1 MSTKKRGLG
10 RGLESLLGAAPAP
23 VASAKS
29 EAAPSHSAPEAAAA
43 SQPPGVDVG
52 GATLRALPIEQLQ
65 RGAFQPRQHF
75 DEEALEELAASI
87 RSQGL
92 MQPLVVRPLGESRY
106 EIIAGER
113 RWRAAQRA
121 GLDRV
126 PALVRS
132 LDDQSA
138 LALALIE
145 NIQREDL
152 SPLEEAAALERLM
165 RTFSL
170 TQSQAA
176 EAVGKQRATVANLL
190 RLLRLGAEARRFLER
205 GDLTMGH
212 ARALLALEEPKQGAL
227 AREAVQR
234 GWTVREVE
242 RQVQKTMLPPQ
253 GKPPRPALDRDTV
266 ALERTLAERLGA
278 PVSIEH
284 GKKGGRLIIRYSS
297 LEELDG
303 VLAHLRP

>member
-23 VASAKS
+23 LTPALENATGGSPEPK
-29 EAAPSHSAPEAAAA
+29 EAAA
-43 SQPPGVDVG
+43 VDG
-52 GATLRALPIEQLQ
+52 TMLRALPIEQLD

-92 MQPLVVRPLGESRY
+92 MQPLVVRPLGDQRY

-126 PALVRS
+126 PALVRT

-145 NIQREDL
+145 NVQREDL

-165 RTFSL
+165 TTFSL

-190 RLLRLGAEARRFLER
+190 RLLRLGSEARRLLER

-212 ARALLALEEPKQGAL
+212 ARALLALDDPRQGTL

-234 GWTVREVE
+234 GWTVREME
-242 RQVQKTMLPPQ
+242 RQVQ
-253 GKPPRPALDRDTV
+253 RALAPSKEGAGSEATGPSRETRH
-266 ALERTLAERLGA
+266 LERSLSERLGA
-278 PVSIEH
+278 PVRIEH
-284 GKKGGRLIIRYSS
+284 GKKGGRIVIRYGS
-297 LEELDG
+297 LDELDG
-303 VLAHLRP
+303 VLAHLR

>member
-1 MSTKKRGLG
+1 M
-10 RGLESLLGAAPAP
+10 
-23 VASAKS
+23 
-29 EAAPSHSAPEAAAA
+29 
-43 SQPPGVDVG
+43 
-52 GATLRALPIEQLQ
+52 

-92 MQPLVVRPLGESRY
+92 MQPLVVRPLGAGF

-126 PALVRS
+126 PVLVRT

-145 NIQREDL
+145 NVQREDL

-165 RTFSL
+165 TTFSL
-170 TQSQAA
+170 TQAEAA

-190 RLLRLGAEARRFLER
+190 RLLRLGSEARPLLER

-212 ARALLALEEPKQGAL
+212 ARAYSPLDDPRQGTL

-234 GWTVREVE
+234 GWTVREME
-242 RQVQKTMLPPQ
+242 RQVQRARAFKGGTASEATGPS
-253 GKPPRPALDRDTV
+253 RETRH
-266 ALERTLAERLGA
+266 LERSLSERLGA
-278 PVSIEH
+278 PVRIEH
-284 GKKGGRLIIRYSS
+284 GKKGGRIVIRYGSPMS
-297 LEELDG
+297 
-303 VLAHLRP
+303 

>member
-23 VASAKS
+23 VSPAA
-29 EAAPSHSAPEAAAA
+29 EAPSAPTPEPKEAPA
-43 SQPPGVDVG
+43 VD
-52 GATLRALPIEQLQ
+52 GAVLRALPIEQLE

-92 MQPLVVRPLGESRY
+92 MQPLVVRPLGDQRF

-145 NIQREDL
+145 NVQREDL

-165 RTFSL
+165 TTFSL

-190 RLLRLGAEARRFLER
+190 RLLRLGSEARRLLER

-212 ARALLALEEPKQGAL
+212 ARALLALDDPQQGTL

-234 GWTVREVE
+234 GWTVREME
-242 RQVQKTMLPPQ
+242 RQVQRALAPPKD
-253 GKPPRPALDRDTV
+253 GTTSEATDASRETRH
-266 ALERTLAERLGA
+266 LERSLSERLGA
-278 PVSIEH
+278 PVRIEH
-284 GKKGGRLIIRYSS
+284 GKKGGRIVIRYGS
-297 LEELDG
+297 LDELDG
-303 VLAHLRP
+303 VLAHLR

>member
-10 RGLESLLGAAPAP
+10 RGLESLLGAAPASVSP
-23 VASAKS
+23 PS
-29 EAAPSHSAPEAAAA
+29 EAPSAANLAPKEAPA
-43 SQPPGVDVG
+43 VD
-52 GATLRALPIEQLQ
+52 GAMLRALPIEQLE

-92 MQPLVVRPLGESRY
+92 MQPLVVRPLGDQRY

-121 GLDRV
+121 GLDRI
-126 PALVRS
+126 PALVRT

-145 NIQREDL
+145 NVQREDL

-165 RTFSL
+165 TTFSL

-190 RLLRLGAEARRFLER
+190 RLLRLGSEARRLLER

-212 ARALLALEEPKQGAL
+212 ARALLALEDPQQGTL

-234 GWTVREVE
+234 SWTVREIE
-242 RQVQKTMLPPQ
+242 RQVQRALTPPKDTPTNDAPE
-253 GKPPRPALDRDTV
+253 GPRETRH
-266 ALERTLAERLGA
+266 LERTLSERLGA
-278 PVSIEH
+278 PVRIEH
-284 GKKGGRLIIRYSS
+284 GKKGGRIVIRYGS
-297 LEELDG
+297 LDELDG
-303 VLAHLRP
+303 VLAHLR

>member
-1 MSTKKRGLG
+1 MSKKKLG

-23 VASAKS
+23 VSLDSENATGTKS
-29 EAAPSHSAPEAAAA
+29 ELKEAPA
-43 SQPPGVDVG
+43 VD
-52 GATLRALPIEQLQ
+52 GAVLRALPIEQLV

-92 MQPLVVRPLGESRY
+92 MQPLVVRPLGAGF

-126 PALVRS
+126 PVLVRT

-145 NIQREDL
+145 NVQREDL

-165 RTFSL
+165 TTFSL
-170 TQSQAA
+170 TQAQAA

-190 RLLRLGAEARRFLER
+190 RLLRLGSEARPLLER

-212 ARALLALEEPKQGAL
+212 ARALLALDDPRQGTL

-234 GWTVREVE
+234 GWTVRETE
-242 RQVQKTMLPPQ
+242 RQVQ
-253 GKPPRPALDRDTV
+253 RALAPSKEGTASEATGPSRETRH
-266 ALERTLAERLGA
+266 LERSLSERLGA
-278 PVSIEH
+278 PVRIEH
-284 GKKGGRLIIRYSS
+284 GKKGGRIVIRYGS
-297 LEELDG
+297 LDELDG
-303 VLAHLRP
+303 VLAHLR

>member
-23 VASAKS
+23 VSP
-29 EAAPSHSAPEAAAA
+29 AAV
-43 SQPPGVDVG
+43 QPPAKEAPTVD
-52 GATLRALPIEQLQ
+52 GATLRALPLEQLE

-92 MQPLVVRPLGESRY
+92 MQPLVVRPLGDQRF

-126 PALVRS
+126 PALVRT

-145 NIQREDL
+145 NVQREDL

-165 RTFSL
+165 NTFSL

-190 RLLRLGAEARRFLER
+190 RLLRLGSEARRLLEH

-212 ARALLALEEPKQGAL
+212 ARALLALADPQQGSL

-234 GWTVREVE
+234 GWTVREME
-242 RQVQKTMLPPQ
+242 RQVQRALAPPKDAPSAEKTEAS
-253 GKPPRPALDRDTV
+253 RETRH
-266 ALERTLAERLGA
+266 LERTLSERLGA
-278 PVSIEH
+278 PVRIEH
-284 GKKGGRLIIRYSS
+284 GQKGGRIVIRYGS
-297 LEELDG
+297 LDELDG
-303 VLAHLRP
+303 VLAHLR

>member
-23 VASAKS
+23 VA
-29 EAAPSHSAPEAAAA
+29 PAAAA
-43 SQPPGVDVG
+43 PEPPPKAASAAEAEGSEG
-52 GATLRALPIEQLQ
+52 TGAALRLLPIEQLQ
-65 RGAFQPRQHF
+65 RGVFQPRQHF
-75 DEEALEELAASI
+75 DEDALEELAASI

-92 MQPLVVRPLGESRY
+92 MQPLVVRPLGENSY

-126 PALVRS
+126 PTLVRS
-132 LDDQSA
+132 LDDQNA

-165 RTFSL
+165 NTFSL

-176 EAVGKQRATVANLL
+176 DAVGKQRATVANLL
-190 RLLRLGAEARRFLER
+190 RLLRLGAETRRFLER
-205 GDLTMGH
+205 GDLSMGH
-212 ARALLALEEPKQGAL
+212 ARALLALEDPKQGAL

-242 RQVQKTMLPPQ
+242 RQVQKVISPPQ
-253 GKPPRPALDRDTV
+253 EKPARPTPDRDTL
-266 ALERTLAERLGA
+266 ALERTLSERLGA

-284 GKKGGRLIIRYSS
+284 GKKGGRLVIRYSS

-303 VLAHLRP
+303 VLAHLKP